1 MTLADNDADDDDTD
15 DAVPV
20 RPAPLDDDEPP
31 HHGSA
36 QDWHP
41 TLDPDADIAGPLED
55 DELLRCRSLWRAV
68 IVQALRDALHVGS
81 CGGSIRALARAWLL
95 NTNRDLEAVCDLA
108 ELDVFEVQATARRL
122 IASGATIIPQMRP

>member
-1 MTLADNDADDDDTD
+1 MTLADDDADADDTD
-15 DAVPV
+15 DIAPA
-20 RPAPLDDDEPP
+20 RPAPLDDDAPP
-31 HHGSA
+31 IG
-36 QDWHP
+36 WHP

-68 IVQALRDALHVGS
+68 VVQALRDALQVGS

-95 NTNRDLEAVCDLA
+95 NSNRDMEAVCDLA

-122 IASGATIIPQMRP
+122 IASGATIIPQMRPDHS